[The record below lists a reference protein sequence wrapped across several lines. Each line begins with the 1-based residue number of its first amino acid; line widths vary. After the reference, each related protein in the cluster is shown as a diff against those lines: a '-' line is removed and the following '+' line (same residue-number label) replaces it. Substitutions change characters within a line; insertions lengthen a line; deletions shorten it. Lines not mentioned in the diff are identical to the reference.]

1 MLVRNDKYSI
11 AGLPQTS
18 NTLQQE
24 APQRYQHRDQLSP
37 DNETRVWTADEAKT
51 PCEGQLGSEYSPE
64 MQ

>member
-37 DNETRVWTADEAKT
+37 DNETRVSTADEAKT
-51 PCEGQLGSEYSPE
+51 PCEGQ
-64 MQ
+64 